1 MLRQLSIAVCILIL
15 ATCASTSAFADITTG
30 FEVGQTFLLRTGNN
44 GQATQDCTF
53 AYTGSC
59 SAELYLPD
67 LGADS
72 AAAGVALDSPLATIY
87 SSVWAY
93 VPSSSPQL
101 FPYLDYYVDSNQDGA
116 IEAIPTDSLV
126 ILDQSPTFTAGTWT
140 YEVLNGDSLVHV
152 EGGRPGL
159 AADQFTTGNPGT
171 LNALLAMAL
180 PGGGTWGTLDVFRAR
195 AEAGS
200 WGDPGQ
206 PSYTAYVDDL
216 TVGNVPEPG
225 AIVLFG
231 TVLGIIASTGGR
243 KLFRR

>member
-152 EGGRPGL
+152 EGNRPGL
-159 AADQFTTGNPGT
+159 APTNSQRETRERSMLCSRWPSLAVELGAPSTCSGPG
-171 LNALLAMAL
+171 
-180 PGGGTWGTLDVFRAR
+180 PKRA
-195 AEAGS
+195 
-200 WGDPGQ
+200 
-206 PSYTAYVDDL
+206 V
-216 TVGNVPEPG
+216 G
-225 AIVLFG
+225 AIRV
-231 TVLGIIASTGGR
+231 S
-243 KLFRR
+243 RRTRPTLTT